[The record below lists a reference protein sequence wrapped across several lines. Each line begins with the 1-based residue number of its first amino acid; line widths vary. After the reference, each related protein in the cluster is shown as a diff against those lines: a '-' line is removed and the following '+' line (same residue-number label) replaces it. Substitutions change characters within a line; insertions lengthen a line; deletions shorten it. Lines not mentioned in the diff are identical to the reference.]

1 MFTRAF
7 WAATT
12 ERAIST
18 VAQTSVTLIGSE
30 LVGFTDLDWV
40 QIASVSGVAGLLS
53 VLKAIAAGRTDGN
66 PSATNAETTGY
77 TGTHRED

>member
-1 MFTRAF
+1 MFTAQFWRA
-7 WAATT
+7 AT

-18 VAQTSVTLIGSE
+18 IAQTSVTLIGSE

-53 VLKAIAAGRTDGN
+53 VFKAVAAGRNDGN
-66 PSATNAETTGY
+66 PSVTNAETTGY
-77 TGTHRED
+77 VGNHRED

>member
-7 WAATT
+7 WAAAT

-53 VLKAIAAGRTDGN
+53 VLKAVAAGHGDGN

-77 TGTHRED
+77 VGDHRED